1 MNSAQSSSLL
11 KKWLLPLVAVVV
23 LLLIIAWMAGSFRDK
38 IEPGLTAPTPDN
50 YQDAITL
57 EREEI
62 LVTEPVPAGI
72 GARQATTISSRT
84 LARITKINVRAGDT
98 VIKGQLLLELERS
111 DLESRLQQASEQ
123 VRAVIARLK
132 EARQNL
138 ARAEELSQRDLIAKA
153 ALDKARANHDAL
165 TAELASVR
173 QAVTE
178 AEVAITFTEIRS
190 PIDGRVVE
198 RFAEPGDTASPGDK
212 LLALYNPL
220 SLRIEAAVR
229 EALALHLDLGQ
240 EILVEIPVLDLAQTA
255 RIEELVP
262 AADPGSRS
270 FMVKAQLEYSGQLLP
285 GMYARMLIPAG
296 TQNLLLVPADRVVN
310 YGQLDI
316 VWVASNGF
324 VDRRFIRTGR
334 EVRPGMLEVIS
345 GLEEGELVL
354 PPQL

>member
-1 MNSAQSSSLL
+1 MKSVNPGSRL
-11 KKWLLPLVAVVV
+11 KKWLLPILAVAL
-23 LLLIIAWMAGSFRDK
+23 LLLIIAWMAGSFSDR
-38 IEPGLTAPTPDN
+38 IEPDRALPESDESGEAVAVVL
-50 YQDAITL
+50 
-57 EREEI
+57 EEI
-62 LVTEPVPAGI
+62 MVTEPVPASI

-84 LARITKINVRAGDT
+84 LARITDITVRAGDS
-98 VIKGQLLLELERS
+98 VSKGQLLLELERS
-111 DLESRLQQASEQ
+111 DLESQLQQSSEQ
-123 VRAVIARLK
+123 VRAVSARLN

-138 ARAEELSQRDLIAKA
+138 DRAEQLYQRDLVA
-153 ALDKARANHDAL
+153 AAVLDEARANHDAF
-165 TAELASVR
+165 TAELASAR
-173 QAVTE
+173 QAVRE
-178 AEVAITFTEIRS
+178 AEVAITFTEIKS

-220 SLRIEAAVR
+220 SMRVEAAVR
-229 EALALHLDLGQ
+229 EGLALQLELGQ
-240 EILVEIPVLDLAQTA
+240 EVEVEIPVLESRLMG

-270 FMVKAQLEYSGQLLP
+270 FMVKAQVNYSGRLLP

-296 TQNLLLVPADRVVN
+296 RESLLLVPRDRVVN

-316 VWVASNGF
+316 VWIVQDGI

-345 GLEEGELVL
+345 GLELGEQVL
-354 PPQL
+354 PPR